1 MADYRDCP
9 ERTCHSKSLSRAYDG
24 IAYPTFPSKCWMLMS
39 TFHGG
44 LLRSGRIA
52 LGNLKKILR
61 LPDPAYTKCIFP
73 QLTSKFYYSNL
84 STHEMAAGAIH
95 WPGPHS
101 SQPHRGKAVCS
112 FLLPLPLR
120 LLFTLLRST
129 STGCPLSARCNP
141 QVRPHASQSYVS
153 RSGPTSNASTKLQPM
168 PRIIGWP
175 TGIPTEP
182 ERSPA
187 EHHA

>member
-39 TFHGG
+39 TLHGG

-84 STHEMAAGAIH
+84 YQLMKWLLEPFTDPDPTRVTLIAGRPCAAFCSRCRSGSCS
-95 WPGPHS
+95 HS
-101 SQPHRGKAVCS
+101 SAQRLRVVPSRLAATPRYGLMQAKA
-112 FLLPLPLR
+112 
-120 LLFTLLRST
+120 T
-129 STGCPLSARCNP
+129 
-141 QVRPHASQSYVS
+141 
-153 RSGPTSNASTKLQPM
+153 
-168 PRIIGWP
+168 
-175 TGIPTEP
+175 
-182 ERSPA
+182 
-187 EHHA
+187 